1 MWYIVLEYTT
11 GDLLWHVIPLV
22 VQERVLMCKLR
33 KKDLIAW
40 LLRWKKLTKKT
51 TTRKAGNWL
60 TLPAPEKLKNSSFAI
75 PVIPNLN
82 INNQRITSTKA
93 INLDNQRI
101 TSTKAINLDIIRKL
115 IKYSLKTRWC
125 LLSHILRYC
134 CSKIG
139 SEKVNTMTDR
149 KALKQI
155 ITKCSSREE
164 RLNQW
169 CNYLLRQ
176 CPKYQNTVTRQ
187 ILLRN

>member
-93 INLDNQRI
+93 INLD
-101 TSTKAINLDIIRKL
+101 IIRKL
-115 IKYSLKTRWC
+115 IKYSLKKRWC

-155 ITKCSSREE
+155 ITKCSSKEE

>member
-11 GDLLWHVIPLV
+11 GDLLWHVIPFV

-60 TLPAPEKLKNSSFAI
+60 TLPAPEKLKNPSFAI

-101 TSTKAINLDIIRKL
+101 TSTKAINLDIIRKF

-134 CSKIG
+134 CSKTG
-139 SEKVNTMTDR
+139 REEVNTMTDR

-155 ITKCSSREE
+155 ITQCSSREE

-169 CNYLLRQ
+169 CNYLLRK